1 MHVACTG
8 LVMKK
13 IYYEKEKLSL
23 VVYGVSIKVKYENR
37 MFLL

>member
-8 LVMKK
+8 FVMKK

-23 VVYGVSIKVKYENR
+23 VYDVSIKVKYEIG
-37 MFLL
+37 MLLL

>member
-13 IYYEKEKLSL
+13 IYFEKEKLSL
-23 VVYGVSIKVKYENR
+23 VVYDVSIKVKYEIG
-37 MFLL
+37 MLLL